1 MRLAGAGTSVQIST
15 ERALG
20 YVLLPPQ
27 MPRGDMPWH
36 RSHSQ
41 APAQAAVNKS
51 PVGTDGPASLL
62 SHPVPVAP
70 TRHTRPH
77 LRGDKRVPTRA
88 LASCSGIWSRESW
101 APTLAPA
108 LSLTV

>member
-41 APAQAAVNKS
+41 ALAQAAVNKS

-62 SHPVPVAP
+62 SHPTPC
-70 TRHTRPH
+70 TSPH
-77 LRGDKRVPTRA
+77 SLHLYPIPPSFSYLTS
-88 LASCSGIWSRESW
+88 SCW
-101 APTLAPA
+101 
-108 LSLTV
+108 LTVGKLGKRLWD

>member
-41 APAQAAVNKS
+41 ALAQAAVNKS

-70 TRHTRPH
+70 TRHAH
-77 LRGDKRVPTRA
+77 LRPPRRQESTNQSTCQLLRSLEQGE
-88 LASCSGIWSRESW
+88 LGSGFGPR
-101 APTLAPA
+101 PR
-108 LSLTV
+108 